1 MLFSFSKNRAF
12 IATLLATAV
21 GLSSGQNQTAYCD
34 WLSPYSSECIDECGG
49 DSSVC
54 VDDWCASLPEAYQSI
69 VYACNGNQAPTIEGV
84 VDTVCSYLDSNT
96 ASCIDECGG
105 DAASCVSDFCDQI
118 DPQWELLYSACWDG
132 VVPSPDVW
140 CLWIPEPTKG
150 CIDEC
155 GGDSSACV
163 VDYCADLPDN
173 VRPWTYACNGGVYPE
188 TDWCGWLNQSQ
199 KDCVDECGGDSSAC
213 LVDYCSSLTPI
224 VRQWVDACATDN
236 VNTSAE
242 EDEATA
248 PEDAPV
254 TMPADPDV
262 TISSVEESGT
272 SKSAEGIVILAATTV
287 LISLSTMSY

>member
-118 DPQWELLYSACWDG
+118 DPQWELLYPACWDG

-150 CIDEC
+150 CI
-155 GGDSSACV
+155 
-163 VDYCADLPDN
+163 
-173 VRPWTYACNGGVYPE
+173 
-188 TDWCGWLNQSQ
+188 
-199 KDCVDECGGDSSAC
+199 DECGGDSSAC